1 VNECRGKLIQQINK
15 SHSTEFII
23 SLVIPNIFEEVSLST
38 RDIPRILFPLNLHTR
53 QPLRTEQLE
62 NMTEQPLRTEQLE
75 NMTEKPSNNYMNVS
89 RNFSVILCQVT

>member
-62 NMTEQPLRTEQLE
+62 NMTE
-75 NMTEKPSNNYMNVS
+75 KPSNNYMNVS